1 VSNDFST
8 ELGKNL
14 TQLYG
19 QQLKANGQAHF
30 ASIPLD
36 EGVLLRVRTSEGLS
50 QMIVH
55 TRRIGVRKGH
65 ALVLVKGQLVKP
77 DGEFIQFRNLLAVP
91 KDASLEQIE
100 ITEEALIEARGIVI
114 TPEGKKL
121 EFHDRNDEFFKAV
134 EADQTSRSNCA
145 GCPKRVD
152 FRAMQIERR
161 VGENRCW
168 LCTGV
173 ALAVGASASA
183 LLAWT
188 TQPLLGL
195 LGIRTLQMLI
205 LIAGLLFTGWRAWYW
220 GYLPFQD
227 WAAHALRL
235 DR

>member
-1 VSNDFST
+1 MNNDFGT
-8 ELGKNL
+8 ELGKHL
-14 TQLYG
+14 AQLYG
-19 QQLKANGQAHF
+19 QQLNANGQAHF

-36 EGVLLRVRTSEGLS
+36 EGVLLRIRTSEGLS

-77 DGEFIQFRNLLAVP
+77 DGEFMQFRNLLAVP
-91 KDASLEQIE
+91 KNASLEQLKIA
-100 ITEEALIEARGIVI
+100 EEALVEVRGIVI

-121 EFHDRNDEFFKAV
+121 EIHDRNDEFFKAV
-134 EADQTSRSNCA
+134 GADQTSRSNCT
-145 GCPKRVD
+145 GCHKRGEW
-152 FRAMQIERR
+152 RAMQIDRR

-173 ALAVGASASA
+173 ALAVGASASV
-183 LLAWT
+183 LLAWA

-195 LGIRTLQMLI
+195 LGMEGFQMLI
-205 LIAGLLFTGWRAWYW
+205 LTAGLLFTGWRAWYW

-227 WAAHALRL
+227 WVAHALRL